1 MSKNFCD
8 GSCVQV
14 LAVVLRPK
22 KDSKVRLFWNIYH
35 HTIGYACIILIIVNI
50 FEGFHHLL
58 QPAGKWMRAYVAMLI
73 VLGGISFVLEVSR
86 WIVCF
91 RRRSQKKM
99 LELKDDSPA

>member
-1 MSKNFCD
+1 
-8 GSCVQV
+8 V

-22 KDSKVRLFWNIYH
+22 KDSKVRPFWNIYH

-50 FEGFHHLL
+50 FEGFHLL
-58 QPAGKWMRAYVAMLI
+58 QPAGKWRRAYVAVLI
-73 VLGGISFVLEVSR
+73 VLGVIALVLEVLT
-86 WIVCF
+86 WIVWF